1 MTRGRR
7 ALRDVHRDHDKDS
20 QVQPMPEQDREQL
33 TVSRSLKPRLEVH
46 GIRKEFPGCLAN
58 DDITLSIMP
67 GEIHALLGE
76 NGAGKS
82 TLAKIVYG
90 LIYADAGVI
99 RWNGMPVAITSPAVA
114 RRLGIGMVFQHF
126 SLFDSLTVAE
136 NIALGIK
143 DRGPLRQLS
152 SRVADVAARY
162 GLDIAPDRPVHELS
176 VGERQ
181 RVEIIRCL
189 LQDPSLLILDEPTA
203 VLTPQESEILFETL
217 RRLVSEGRSI
227 VYLSHRL
234 EEIRVLCDRA
244 TILRGGRIV
253 HECDPRVETAAR
265 LAALMVGNEIAIV
278 DRRPSRC
285 SGPVCLA
292 VLGLSVPADGPF
304 GTMLQDL
311 HFEVRAGEIV
321 GIAGVAGN
329 GQREL
334 LQSLLGEVRTAA
346 SAISFNGEA
355 VGDLGPKRRRAR
367 GMVFVPEERMNQG
380 AISELTLA
388 ENAFLTGYR
397 TRKLVDRGLIR
408 AASTPSFADEIIKS
422 FRVVAGGTRAH
433 ARSLSGGN
441 LQKFIVGREMLQA
454 PQLLI
459 AASPTWGVDA
469 AAAAAIRQSL
479 ADLAAKG
486 AAVLIVSQD
495 LEELLQISDRI
506 AVLAKGRL
514 SGAMP
519 PGEATPERVGLLMA
533 STEGSSSSAV
543 C

>member
-1 MTRGRR
+1 MTEQNREPVAANRSR
-7 ALRDVHRDHDKDS
+7 TPRLQVHR
-20 QVQPMPEQDREQL
+20 
-33 TVSRSLKPRLEVH
+33 
-46 GIRKEFPGCLAN
+46 IRKAFSGCLAN

-82 TLAKIVYG
+82 TLAKVVYG
-90 LIYADAGVI
+90 LIHADAGEI
-99 RWNGMPVAITSPAVA
+99 RWNGMPVVITSPAAA

-136 NIALGIK
+136 NIALGID

-152 SRVADVAARY
+152 SRVADIAARY
-162 GLDIAPDRPVHELS
+162 RLDIAPDRSVHELS

-203 VLTPQESEILFETL
+203 VLTSQESEILFETL
-217 RRLVSEGRSI
+217 RRLVAEGRSI
-227 VYLSHRL
+227 VYISHRL
-234 EEIRVLCDRA
+234 EEIRVLCNRA
-244 TILRGGRIV
+244 TILRSGRIV
-253 HECDPRVETAAR
+253 HECDPRVETAAH
-265 LAALMVGNEIAIV
+265 LAALMVGNEVTIV
-278 DRRPSRC
+278 DRGTSSC
-285 SGPVCLA
+285 SGAVCLA
-292 VLGLSVPADGPF
+292 VVGLNVPADGPF
-304 GTMLQDL
+304 GTMLQNL

-346 SAISFNGEA
+346 SAIAFNDEP
-355 VGDLGPKRRRAR
+355 VGNLGPKQRRAR

-380 AISELTLA
+380 AIAELTLA
-388 ENAFLTGYR
+388 ENALLTGYQ
-397 TRKLVDRGLIR
+397 TLKLVDRGLVR
-408 AASTPSFADEIIKS
+408 AASTRRFADAILKS

-469 AAAAAIRQSL
+469 AAAAAIRQSVV
-479 ADLAAKG
+479 DLAGDG

-495 LEELLQISDRI
+495 LEELLEISDRI
-506 AVLAKGRL
+506 AVLANGRL

-519 PGEATPERVGLLMA
+519 TSEATPERIGLLMA
-533 STEGSSSSAV
+533 STHGWASSAV
-543 C
+543 S

>member
-1 MTRGRR
+1 
-7 ALRDVHRDHDKDS
+7 
-20 QVQPMPEQDREQL
+20 MPEQDREQL
-33 TVSRSLKPRLEVH
+33 TVSRGLKPRLEVH

-217 RRLVSEGRSI
+217 RRLVAEGRSI
-227 VYLSHRL
+227 VYISHRL

-380 AISELTLA
+380 AIAELTLA

-397 TRKLVDRGLIR
+397 TRKLVERGLIR
-408 AASTPSFADEIIKS
+408 AASTRRFADEIIKS

>member
-1 MTRGRR
+1 MAEQTRGQCG
-7 ALRDVHRDHDKDS
+7 AES
-20 QVQPMPEQDREQL
+20 EEI
-33 TVSRSLKPRLEVH
+33 PRLAVRR
-46 GIRKEFPGCLAN
+46 IRKLFPGCLAN

-82 TLAKIVYG
+82 TLAKVVYG
-90 LIYADAGVI
+90 LIHADTGEI
-99 RWNGMPVAITSPAVA
+99 RWNGTPVAISSPAVA

-126 SLFDSLTVAE
+126 SLFDTLTVAE
-136 NIALGIK
+136 NVALGINDK
-143 DRGPLRQLS
+143 GPLRQLA

-162 GLDIAPDRPVHELS
+162 GLDVAPDRPVHALS

-189 LQDPSLLILDEPTA
+189 LQDPSLLIMDEPTA
-203 VLTPQESEILFETL
+203 VLTPQEAEILFETL
-217 RRLVSEGRSI
+217 RRLVAEGRSI
-227 VYLSHRL
+227 LYISHRL

-244 TILRGGRIV
+244 TILRGGRVV
-253 HECDPRVETAAR
+253 HECDPGAETAAQ
-265 LAALMVGNEIAIV
+265 LAALMVGNEVTLV
-278 DRRPSRC
+278 DRGSPSC
-285 SGPVCLA
+285 SGTVHLA
-292 VLGLSVPADGPF
+292 VVGLDIPADGPF
-304 GTMLQDL
+304 GTMLEDV
-311 HFEVRAGEIV
+311 HFEVRTGEIF

-334 LQSLLGEVRTAA
+334 MQSLLGDVRVAA
-346 SAISFNGEA
+346 SAILFKGEP
-355 VGDLGPKRRRAR
+355 VGDLGPKQRRAR
-367 GMVFVPEERMNQG
+367 GMVFVPEERMSHG
-380 AISELTLA
+380 AVAELTLA
-388 ENAFLTGYR
+388 ENALLTGYR
-397 TRKLVDRGLIR
+397 TRNLVGWGLIR
-408 AASTPSFADEIIKS
+408 AASTRRFADDILKS

-441 LQKFIVGREMLQA
+441 LQKFIVGREMLQV

-479 ADLAAKG
+479 VDLAVGG

-495 LEELLQISDRI
+495 LEELLEISDRI
-506 AVLAKGRL
+506 AVMAKGRL
-514 SGAMP
+514 SAAMP
-519 PGEATPERVGLLMA
+519 VSEATPERVGLLMA
-533 STEGSSSSAV
+533 GTGGSSSSAV

>member
-1 MTRGRR
+1 MAEQSRGQCD
-7 ALRDVHRDHDKDS
+7 ADC
-20 QVQPMPEQDREQL
+20 EEI
-33 TVSRSLKPRLEVH
+33 PRLAVRR
-46 GIRKEFPGCLAN
+46 IRKLFPGCLAN

-82 TLAKIVYG
+82 TLAKVVYG
-90 LIYADAGVI
+90 LIHADTGEI
-99 RWNGMPVAITSPAVA
+99 RWNGTPVAISSPAVA

-126 SLFDSLTVAE
+126 SLFDTLTVAE
-136 NIALGIK
+136 NVALGINDK
-143 DRGPLRQLS
+143 GPLRQLA

-162 GLDIAPDRPVHELS
+162 GLDIAPDRPVHALS

-189 LQDPSLLILDEPTA
+189 LQDPSLLIMDEPTA
-203 VLTPQESEILFETL
+203 VLTPQEAEILFETL

-227 VYLSHRL
+227 LYISHRL

-244 TILRGGRIV
+244 TILRSGRVV
-253 HECDPRVETAAR
+253 HECDPGAETAAQ
-265 LAALMVGNEIAIV
+265 LAALMVGNEVTLV
-278 DRRPSRC
+278 DRGSPSY
-285 SGPVCLA
+285 SGTVHLA
-292 VLGLSVPADGPF
+292 VVGLDIPADGPF
-304 GTMLQDL
+304 GTMLEDV
-311 HFEVRAGEIV
+311 HFEVRTGEIF

-334 LQSLLGEVRTAA
+334 MQSLLGDVRAAA
-346 SAISFNGEA
+346 STILFKGEP
-355 VGDLGPKRRRAR
+355 VGDLGPKQRRAR
-367 GMVFVPEERMNQG
+367 GMVFVPEERMSHG
-380 AISELTLA
+380 AVAELTLS
-388 ENAFLTGYR
+388 ENALLTGYR
-397 TRKLVDRGLIR
+397 TRNLVGRGLIR
-408 AASTPSFADEIIKS
+408 AASTRRFADDILKS
-422 FRVVAGGTRAH
+422 FRVVASGTRAH

-479 ADLAAKG
+479 VDLAVEG

-495 LEELLQISDRI
+495 LEELLEISDRI
-506 AVLAKGRL
+506 AVMAKGRL
-514 SGAMP
+514 SAAMP
-519 PGEATPERVGLLMA
+519 ASEATPERVGLLMA
-533 STEGSSSSAV
+533 GTSGSSSSAV
-543 C
+543 Y

>member
-1 MTRGRR
+1 
-7 ALRDVHRDHDKDS
+7 
-20 QVQPMPEQDREQL
+20 
-33 TVSRSLKPRLEVH
+33 
-46 GIRKEFPGCLAN
+46 
-58 DDITLSIMP
+58 
-67 GEIHALLGE
+67 
-76 NGAGKS
+76 
-82 TLAKIVYG
+82 
-90 LIYADAGVI
+90 
-99 RWNGMPVAITSPAVA
+99 MPVAITSPAVA

-217 RRLVSEGRSI
+217 RRLVTEGRSI
-227 VYLSHRL
+227 VYISHRL

-244 TILRGGRIV
+244 TMLRGGRIV

-380 AISELTLA
+380 AIAELTLA

-408 AASTPSFADEIIKS
+408 AASTRRFADEIIKS

-459 AASPTWGVDA
+459 AASPVQRHRT
-469 AAAAAIRQSL
+469 
-479 ADLAAKG
+479 
-486 AAVLIVSQD
+486 
-495 LEELLQISDRI
+495 
-506 AVLAKGRL
+506 
-514 SGAMP
+514 
-519 PGEATPERVGLLMA
+519 
-533 STEGSSSSAV
+533 
-543 C
+543 

>member
-1 MTRGRR
+1 MM
-7 ALRDVHRDHDKDS
+7 AEKNH
-20 QVQPMPEQDREQL
+20 EQT
-33 TVSRSLKPRLEVH
+33 TVNRSLYPRLEVH

-90 LIYADAGVI
+90 LIHADAGEI
-99 RWNGMPVAITSPAVA
+99 RWNGVPVAITSPAVA

-126 SLFDSLTVAE
+126 SLFHSLTVAE
-136 NIALGIK
+136 NVALGIR
-143 DRGPLRQLS
+143 DRGRLSQLS
-152 SRVADVAARY
+152 SRIADVAARY
-162 GLDIAPDRPVHELS
+162 GLEIAPDRPVHELS

-189 LQDPSLLILDEPTA
+189 LQDPSLLVLDEPTA

-217 RRLVSEGRSI
+217 RRLVAEGRSI
-227 VYLSHRL
+227 VYISHRL

-244 TILRGGRIV
+244 TILRSGRIV

-265 LAALMVGNEIAIV
+265 LAALMVGNEIGIV
-278 DRRPSRC
+278 DRGTSRSC
-285 SGPVCLA
+285 GAVCLA
-292 VLGLSVPADGPF
+292 VAGLNVPADGPF
-304 GTMLQDL
+304 GTMLQNL

-329 GQREL
+329 GQSEL
-334 LQSLLGEVRTAA
+334 LQSLLGEVRSAA
-346 SAISFNGEA
+346 SVISINGEA
-355 VGDLGPKRRRAR
+355 VGDLGPKQRRAR

-380 AISELTLA
+380 AIAELTLA
-388 ENAFLTGYR
+388 ENALLTSYR
-397 TRKLVDRGLIR
+397 TRRLVDRGLIR
-408 AASTPSFADEIIKS
+408 AASTRRFADAILKS
-422 FRVVAGGTRAH
+422 FRVVAGGTQAH

-479 ADLAAKG
+479 VDLAAEG

-506 AVLAKGRL
+506 AVLSKGRL
-514 SGAMP
+514 SGTMP
-519 PGEATPERVGLLMA
+519 ASEATPERIGLLMA
-533 STEGSSSSAV
+533 SSEGSSSSTV